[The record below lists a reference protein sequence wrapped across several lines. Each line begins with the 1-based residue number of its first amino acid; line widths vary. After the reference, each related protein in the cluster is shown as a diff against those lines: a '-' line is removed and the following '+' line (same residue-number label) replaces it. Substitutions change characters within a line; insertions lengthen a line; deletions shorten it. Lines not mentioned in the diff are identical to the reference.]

1 MKIVLAYSGGLDTS
15 VALRW
20 LKEHYQAEV
29 IAFCADLGQPED
41 FPAIRDKALA
51 SGASKVFIED
61 LREEYLRDF
70 VFPALR
76 AGALYERRYTMA
88 APLGRPLIARHLVR
102 IAHAEGAQAVAHGST
117 GKGNDQVRFYAGVV
131 AHDPALRV
139 LAPCAEW
146 ELKSRDEELAYAQRF
161 GIPVSATADSP
172 FSMDGSLW
180 GTSTECGIIDDFRSK
195 LPANAFQLTADPL
208 QAPDVPAHL
217 VIGFERGTPVS
228 LDGQRLAPVEL
239 VRHLTELGG
248 RHGVGRVDM
257 VENSLMGIK
266 NRALYESPAGAILHF
281 ALRELE
287 DLTIDCDTLH
297 CKAELALKYAELVY
311 RGQWWSPLRQALD
324 AFVEASQA
332 HVNGSI
338 ALRLYKGGIWV
349 EGRETADALFD
360 YSLTAQDSADRF
372 DHPAGIGF
380 AYVWSLPQR
389 IRSKLRGPASE
400 L

>member
-20 LKEHYQAEV
+20 LRERYQAEV

-41 FPAIRDKALA
+41 FQAIREKALA

-88 APLGRPLIARHLVR
+88 APLGRPLIARQLVR
-102 IAHAEGAQAVAHGST
+102 IAHAEGAEAVAHGST

-131 AHDPALRV
+131 AHDPALQV

-146 ELKSRDEELAYAQRF
+146 ELKSRDEELAYARRH
-161 GIPVSATADSP
+161 GIPVSATPDSP

-180 GTSTECGIIDDFRSK
+180 GTSTECGSIDDFRTRI
-195 LPANAFQLTADPL
+195 PANAYQLTADPEC
-208 QAPDVPAHL
+208 APDLPARL
-217 VIGFERGTPVS
+217 TIGFEQGTPVH
-228 LDGQRLAPVEL
+228 LDGQRLDAVEL
-239 VRHLTELGG
+239 VRRLTELGG

-266 NRALYESPAGAILHF
+266 NRALYESPAGAILHV

-297 CKAELALKYAELVY
+297 CKAELALKYAELAY

-324 AFVEASQA
+324 AFVDASQA
-332 HVNGSI
+332 NVTGTI
-338 ALRLYKGGIWV
+338 ALRLYKGSITV
-349 EGRETADALFD
+349 EGRETDHALLD

-389 IRSKLRGPASE
+389 IRAKLRGPASE